1 MKSGSRSLTSF
12 KRTDTYMMGFRSN
25 ASSILNGKRY
35 LELPMILT
43 SYVQMEDVTNR
54 GMFFFIYFTQ
64 R

>member
-12 KRTDTYMMGFRSN
+12 KRTDTYMMGFRSI

-43 SYVQMEDVTNR
+43 SYVQMEDVTNH